1 MIEIFK
7 DIEGYKGLYQ
17 VSNLGNVK
25 SLGNGNS
32 NNSKEKILKPT
43 KDKKGYLTVDLYKDG
58 KRKIYKVHRL
68 VAKVFIEN
76 PNNLPQVNHKDEDKT
91 NNAVENL
98 EFCDAKYNINYG
110 TRNEK
115 ISKQLMCLETGK
127 IYTSTREVQ
136 KQLGFSHSNI
146 SRCCN
151 GKLKQAY
158 GYTWCYV

>member
-7 DIEGYKGLYQ
+7 DIEGYEGLYQ
-17 VSNLGNVK
+17 ISNLGSVK

-43 KDKKGYLTVDLYKDG
+43 KDKKGYLTVDLYKQG

-68 VAKVFIEN
+68 VAQAFISN
-76 PNNLPQVNHKDEDKT
+76 PNNLPQVNHRDEDKT

-127 IYTSTREVQ
+127 IYPSTREVQ
-136 KQLGFSHSNI
+136 KQLGFAHSNI
-146 SRCCN
+146 SKCCN

>member
-7 DIEGYKGLYQ
+7 DIEGYENLYQ
-17 VSNLGNVK
+17 ISNLGNVK

-32 NNSKEKILKPT
+32 NNSKEKILKPA
-43 KDKKGYLTVDLYKDG
+43 KDKKGYLYVDLYKQG
-58 KRKIYKVHRL
+58 KRKTYKVHRL

>member
-7 DIEGYKGLYQ
+7 DIEGYENLYQ
-17 VSNLGNVK
+17 ISNLGNVK

-158 GYTWCYV
+158 GYTWCYI

>member
-1 MIEIFK
+1 M
-7 DIEGYKGLYQ
+7 
-17 VSNLGNVK
+17 
-25 SLGNGNS
+25 
-32 NNSKEKILKPT
+32 
-43 KDKKGYLTVDLYKDG
+43 
-58 KRKIYKVHRL
+58 
-68 VAKVFIEN
+68 AKVFIEN

-146 SRCCN
+146 SRCCM
-151 GKLKQAY
+151 GKSKTCG

>member
-1 MIEIFK
+1 MKEIFK
-7 DIEGYKGLYQ
+7 EIEGYENLYQ
-17 VSNLGNVK
+17 ISNLGNVK

-43 KDKKGYLTVDLYKDG
+43 KDKKGYLYVDLYKQG
-58 KRKIYKVHRL
+58 KRKTYKVHRL

-146 SRCCN
+146 SRCCL
-151 GKLKQAY
+151 GKSKTCG

>member
-7 DIEGYKGLYQ
+7 DIEGYEGLYQ
-17 VSNLGNVK
+17 ISNMGSVK

-43 KDKKGYLTVDLYKDG
+43 KDKKGYLTVDLYKQG

-68 VAKVFIEN
+68 VAQKFIEN

-91 NNAVENL
+91 NNQVNNL
-98 EFCDAKYNINYG
+98 EWCDCQYNINYG

-115 ISKQLMCLETGK
+115 ISKQLMCLETGLV
-127 IYTSTREVQ
+127 YPSTREVQ
-136 KQLGFSHSNI
+136 KQLGFAHSNI
-146 SRCCN
+146 SKCCN
-151 GKLKQAY
+151 GKIKSC
-158 GYTWCYV
+158 GGFHWCYV

>member
-7 DIEGYKGLYQ
+7 DIEGYEGLYQ
-17 VSNLGNVK
+17 ISNLGSVK

-43 KDKKGYLTVDLYKDG
+43 KDKKGYLYVDLYKDG
-58 KRKIYKVHRL
+58 KRKTYKVHRL
-68 VAKVFIEN
+68 VAQTFIEN

-127 IYTSTREVQ
+127 IYPSTREVQ
-136 KQLGFSHSNI
+136 KQLGFAHSNI
-146 SRCCN
+146 SKCCN